1 MNTHALT
8 SDSKNAAAIDKN
20 IKIVS
25 LTITYYPR
33 VNHFPHGYPDSVV
46 DAWEHGDHELTGGVQ
61 N

>member
-33 VNHFPHGYPDSVV
+33 VNHFPHG
-46 DAWEHGDHELTGGVQ
+46 DHELTGGVQ